1 MFLSNKFFLLI
12 IASFLVLNSC
22 KKDDDEATVEDRDY
36 TEQYVLEE
44 QLIEDYLKTHFYNY
58 KDFEKVN
65 PNNLEITLDS
75 IYGENSNR
83 TPLYDQIIK
92 KKVPV
97 IDKNGVEVDHNL
109 YYLLAKSGLGQKPS
123 NVDSA
128 YVSYEGSLL
137 NGKVFDQRKVPV
149 WFDLAALI
157 KGFRFGISEFQSGEY
172 SVNNDGTISFS
183 NYSMGLL
190 FIPSGLAYFSSA
202 QTDIPEY
209 SPLIFKISL
218 FTINES
224 DHDFDGILS
233 KNEDINKD
241 GDPLNDDSNGNS
253 IPDMYD
259 NDDDGDGILTKNE
272 YDQNQDGIP
281 DDSDSDLIP
290 DYLDTEG

>member
-1 MFLSNKFFLLI
+1 MFFSNKLFLLLI
-12 IASFLVLNSC
+12 TSFLVLYSC

-36 TEQYVLEE
+36 KEQYVLDE

-58 KDFEKVN
+58 EDFETVN
-65 PNNLEITLDS
+65 LNNVEITLDS
-75 IYGENSNR
+75 IYGENSNKI
-83 TPLYDQIIK
+83 PLYDQIIK

-97 IDKNGVEVDHNL
+97 IDKNGDQVDHNL
-109 YYLLAKSGLGQKPS
+109 YYLLSKSGLGQKPS

-137 NGKVFDQRKVPV
+137 NGKVFDRRKVPV

-172 SVNNDGTISFS
+172 SLNINGTINFN
-183 NYSMGLL
+183 NYSIGLL

-253 IPDMYD
+253 IPNMYD

-272 YDQNQDGIP
+272 YDENQDGIP